1 MPLPVSW
8 LALGALASVLAL
20 IWALAA
26 AARRFGLAP
35 AARAACAGGVGLAV
49 AASVALDPRRRAVL
63 LRCGGG
69 HVLVLTGGPQDL
81 LLGWVG
87 DAPVAGPVPHPAPQ
101 QVLRPRVK
109 PGHDGEGS
117 GA

>member
-8 LALGALASVLAL
+8 LALGALAVVLVL
-20 IWALAA
+20 IWGLAA

-35 AARAACAGGVGLAV
+35 AARVTATGGLGLAV

-63 LRCGGG
+63 LRCGAR

-81 LLGWVG
+81 LLGWVAEG
-87 DAPVAGPVPHPAPQ
+87 NAPAIPTAAEKQG
-101 QVLRPRVK
+101 
-109 PGHDGEGS
+109 GG
-117 GA
+117 

>member
-35 AARAACAGGVGLAV
+35 AARTACAGGVGLAV

-87 DAPVAGPVPHPAPQ
+87 DASVAGPVAHPAPR
-101 QVLRPRVK
+101 QVLRPGVE